1 MAAELVVVGKEVEL
15 VLVSVEVAAKEAA
28 KVEATVVEREAAMVV
43 VATEASVAAVCIRR
57 NRQQTIGCDL
67 GILVLMMSQQTA
79 RQHNHT
85 WSERR
90 TAHLGSLVDLLTS
103 EDLLGCQPMSLVW

>member
-1 MAAELVVVGKEVEL
+1 MVARAGGQAVAMAAAAAVAER
-15 VLVSVEVAAKEAA
+15 VEVA
-28 KVEATVVEREAAMVV
+28 REAAAREVV
-43 VATEASVAAVCIRR
+43 VATVASVAAVCIRR